1 MKTLIIILSLS
12 STLVGSP
19 IPEFPFIYVKGQASE
34 DVSTNL
40 ATIRFDVVK
49 NSRVSEQGESA
60 LSEASKAIRKAL
72 RDLGIKDKDINASE
86 VSKREEY
93 GEFPQFQKKI
103 EPVDPT
109 QLPPLDG
116 PDESDQTK
124 SKEAYYSLRQ
134 QFIIQINE
142 LKLYPD
148 LARHLMRSGDVS
160 RYDVEFSATNRKEV
174 IDKLRRAAF
183 ADAKRA
189 ALEIAEAS
197 GERLG
202 RIHSASEM
210 PYSEL
215 SQLVGEDPRSGI
227 MYSASFAEDK
237 IYEVP
242 PTVPESFG
250 VFVLFRLA
258 PDKDPKSE
266 QGMTPNGP

>member
-1 MKTLIIILSLS
+1 MKTLIILLGLSCALM
-12 STLVGSP
+12 GSP
-19 IPEFPFIYVKGQASE
+19 IPEFPFIFVEGKASE
-34 DVSTNL
+34 ELPTTV
-40 ATIRFDVVK
+40 ATIRFQVAK
-49 NSRVSEQGESA
+49 YSRVSEQGEST

-93 GEFPQFQKKI
+93 GEFPQFQKKE
-103 EPVDPT
+103 EPFDPT
-109 QLPPLDG
+109 QLPPLDDKDDSS
-116 PDESDQTK
+116 PTK
-124 SKEAYYSLRQ
+124 SKEAYFSFSQ
-134 QFIIQINE
+134 QFVIQISE

-202 RIHSASEM
+202 KIHSASEM

-227 MYSASFAEDK
+227 DYAGSFSEDNV
-237 IYEVP
+237 YEIP
-242 PTVPESFG
+242 PTVPESFR
-250 VFVLFRLA
+250 VYVLFRLA

-266 QGMTPNGP
+266 AAPSNGE